1 MDILGLRGKE
11 YNDQKYRLEENKN
24 KGLFIMGKWKV
35 TIIVQLYAGHTYMH
49 FSLNVYKVDE

>member
-11 YNDQKYRLEENKN
+11 CNDQKYRLEGNKN

-49 FSLNVYKVDE
+49 FSQCLQGR